1 MEHQQTL
8 KVKCSAEQ
16 QCHKCHKFWCCGRG
30 AQVNATPLT
39 SINLNKCG
47 REKWDPVMA
56 IMVHFRFFLDM
67 LPLDD
72 HESATIVPVCSCE
85 RNPCSRA
92 GNASI
97 RTDSEQ
103 KQPKFWC
110 GSILKKTF
118 FFPNQKSAAE
128 QHLNGGTCV
137 CWIHTKL
144 AQKERQGSSQGSR
157 CEYDH
162 QPRPDSNTH
171 FVLHGYPN

>member
-110 GSILKKTF
+110 GSILKKHY
-118 FFPNQKSAAE
+118 FFPKSEICSRATLE
-128 QHLNGGTCV
+128 WWHLHVLDPHQVGS
-137 CWIHTKL
+137 KRE
-144 AQKERQGSSQGSR
+144 ARQLPGQSM
-157 CEYDH
+157 
-162 QPRPDSNTH
+162 
-171 FVLHGYPN
+171 